1 MRKFTLVLTS
11 IFVMGYILPMLSQA
25 NFSTSLHKT
34 REGKNDAYKTANGGM
49 ELITNIPMDSL
60 ACKKCHSTTETYPN
74 GDLIISATYVPDCKD
89 CHNFAAGST
98 VAEQTCKNCHNRQVY
113 EIAAYPDSLANGD
126 VHRKAGMTCI
136 TCHTKAEIHGD
147 DGIAYA
153 LLKEN
158 GAIQTECMD
167 CHSPLPT
174 NSAHATHSATVDC
187 AACHAVS
194 VLTCAGCHFET
205 VVAIGKNRAIN
216 QIKGYR
222 LLVKKNDKVHLG
234 GFMTHSF
241 QGKTNVIVS
250 SYHSHVIAKNATTCA
265 DCHQNMGG
273 TNPVITEYNNTGR
286 MTMTTWNPTTKK
298 IVGPSGVVPL
308 TSDWKTA
315 FKLDYVTYTGD
326 STILPGDPNLWVY
339 LKSETDNAHLFYCEP
354 LDDAT
359 LTKLGF
365 TRLPVPVE
373 LTAFIGSVSG
383 SDVKLEWNTATEINN
398 NGFEIQRKTNK
409 DFATVGFVKG
419 NGTSTNSHEYTIVD
433 KQLQPGSYSY
443 RLKQIDFDGKYEF
456 SKIIEVEV
464 VNGLSY
470 SLEQNY
476 PNPFNPETA
485 IKYSI
490 PQNGKVTVKI
500 FNITG
505 NEIMTLVDK
514 EMLAGSH
521 EVKWNG
527 KDNTGT
533 SVTSGVYFVRLSS
546 GNYVETKKMMY
557 LK

>member
-1 MRKFTLVLTS
+1 MRKLTLLLTT
-11 IFVMGYILPMLSQA
+11 IFVMGYIIPTLSQA

-34 REGKNDAYKTANGGM
+34 REGKNDAYKIANGGM
-49 ELITNIPMDSL
+49 ESITNIPMDSL
-60 ACKKCHSTTETYPN
+60 ACKKCHSTTEKYPN
-74 GDLIISATYVPDCKD
+74 GDPINSATYVPDCND
-89 CHNFAAGST
+89 CHNFAAGTT

-113 EIAAYPDSLANGD
+113 EIAAYPDSAANGD
-126 VHRKAGMTCI
+126 VHRKAGMTCMS
-136 TCHTKAEIHGD
+136 CHKKAELHGD
-147 DGIAYA
+147 SGIVYA
-153 LLKEN
+153 SLKQE
-158 GAIQTECMD
+158 GAIETLCMD

-174 NSAHATHSATVDC
+174 NAAHTTHGATVDC

-216 QIKGYR
+216 QIRNYR
-222 LLVKKNDKVHLG
+222 LLVKENNKVKLG

-250 SYHSHVIAKNATTCA
+250 SYHSHTITKNATTCA
-265 DCHQNMGG
+265 SCHQNMGG
-273 TNPVITEYNNTGR
+273 TNAAITEYNSTGR

-373 LTAFIGSVSG
+373 LTAFTGSVNG
-383 SDVKLEWNTATEINN
+383 SNVNLEWSTATELNN
-398 NGFEIQRKTNK
+398 NGFEIQRKTSK
-409 DFATVGFVKG
+409 DFVTVGFVKG
-419 NGTSTNSHEYTIVD
+419 NGTSTNSHDYSFVD
-433 KQLQPGSYSY
+433 KQLQPGFYSY
-443 RLKQIDFDGKYEF
+443 RLKQIDFNGKYEF
-456 SKIIEVEV
+456 SKIIEIEV
-464 VNGLSY
+464 VNGLNY
-470 SLEQNY
+470 TLEQNY

-490 PQNGKVTVKI
+490 PQSGKVSIKV
-500 FNITG
+500 FDITG
-505 NEIMTLVDK
+505 NEVATLIDN
-514 EMLAGSH
+514 EMQAGSY
-521 EVKWNG
+521 ETNWFG
-527 KDNTGT
+527 KDNRGFSVSTG
-533 SVTSGVYFVRLSS
+533 VYILKMTSGSFAAA
-546 GNYVETKKMMY
+546 KKIMY